1 VKITDLKCAVI
12 GGSPIVRLVTDE
24 GIDGWGQVETPKSY
38 LQPVVMMLKPALIG
52 QDPTNV
58 ERVMRR
64 IRARGGF
71 KPWGSAVSAVEM
83 ALWDLAGKAA
93 GLPVY
98 KLLGGRVRDRV
109 RAYRT
114 LYHAPDVTH
123 AVDDYVTWAQAAKAL
138 PENFTIFKLPTSFHS
153 SMVREVPEYFYGD
166 VIREASHNYPHRGQM
181 TERGMRHLVD
191 CIEAAKA
198 ELGPER
204 GLALDLGPGWVATD
218 ALRFAK
224 SVEHLHLMW
233 LEDMITGDYV
243 PYINADVYR
252 EITRSTTTPI
262 HTGEQI
268 YLRQNF
274 KALIEGHAVN
284 VVGPDPC
291 DVGGIAELKWVA
303 EYADLH
309 GIMIAPHGT
318 ANGIFGLAAHV
329 QVGATLPDNFIAF
342 EYPARFEPYWYEI
355 TEGIGHPN
363 VIDGLVEVG
372 DAPGMGVDFVVEAAK
387 EHLSEA
393 DRDFFDNEPAS
404 GDGARQ
410 WSGAAV
416 TGSGESSDRALWNR
430 KDATE

>member
-1 VKITDLKCAVI
+1 VKIVDVKCAVI

-24 GIDGWGQVETPKSY
+24 GIDGWGQIETPKTY
-38 LQPVVMMLKPALIG
+38 LQPVVLMLKPALIG

-64 IRARGGF
+64 IRSRGGF
-71 KPWGSAVSAVEM
+71 KPWGSAVSAIEM

-98 KLLGGRVRDRV
+98 KLLGGKVRDRV
-109 RAYRT
+109 RTYRT
-114 LYHAPDVTH
+114 LYHGPDITH
-123 AVDDYVTWAQAAKAL
+123 AADDYATWAKGARAL
-138 PENFTIFKLPTSFHS
+138 PEKFTIFKLPTSFHS
-153 SMVREVPEYFYGD
+153 SMVSEVPEYFYGD
-166 VIREASHNYPHRGQM
+166 VLRDAGHTYPHRGQM
-181 TERGMRHLVD
+181 TERGMRHLVA

-198 ELGPER
+198 ELGPEI

-224 SVEHLHLMW
+224 AVEHLHLMW
-233 LEDMITGDYV
+233 LEDMITGDYT
-243 PYINADVYR
+243 PYVNADVYR
-252 EITRSTTTPI
+252 EITMATSTPL

-274 KALIEGHAVN
+274 KSLIEGKAVN
-284 VVGPDPC
+284 IVGPDPC
-291 DVGGIAELKWVA
+291 DVGGIAELKWIA

-342 EYPARFEPYWYEI
+342 EYPARFESWWYDI
-355 TEGIGHPN
+355 TEGLDGSP
-363 VIDGLVEVG
+363 VIDGLIDVW
-372 DAPGMGVDFVVEAAK
+372 DRPGMGIEFNVEAAGS
-387 EHLSEA
+387 HLLE
-393 DRDFFDNEPAS
+393 DDQDFFA
-404 GDGARQ
+404 
-410 WSGAAV
+410 
-416 TGSGESSDRALWNR
+416 
-430 KDATE
+430 